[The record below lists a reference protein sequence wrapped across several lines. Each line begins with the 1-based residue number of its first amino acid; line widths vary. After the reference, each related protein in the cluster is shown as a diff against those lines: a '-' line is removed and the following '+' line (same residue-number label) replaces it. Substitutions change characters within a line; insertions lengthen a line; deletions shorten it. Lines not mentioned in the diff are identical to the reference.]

1 LKNTISSLS
10 NRDSLN
16 FFLILFVNF
25 TSEIAESTDIFCAAW
40 KLLFAGTQEFF
51 EAVTA
56 VVGESFFVADFQHGI
71 SGGVLHDTFKAVCD
85 VTYEEG
91 GIFVCKA
98 AARRNVSVGMNVED
112 VTRALTVIFL
122 KPAAGLPGA

>member
-1 LKNTISSLS
+1 MRK
-10 NRDSLN
+10 
-16 FFLILFVNF
+16 
-25 TSEIAESTDIFCAAW
+25 A
-40 KLLFAGTQEFF
+40 
-51 EAVTA
+51 
-56 VVGESFFVADFQHGI
+56 FFVAEFNHGVGGRFFHDF
-71 SGGVLHDTFKAVCD
+71 FKAVCD
-85 VTYEEG
+85 VAYEEG